1 VSAPHDILRPR
12 MANILYG
19 VNGEGSGH
27 STRAQEVISHLVAQG
42 HSVHAASFDRGL
54 RNLRE
59 NFEVT
64 EIAGLRLSYVNN
76 QLRYGRTLT
85 MNLLSV
91 RQRAKS
97 IALLSERVEA
107 WKIQLVITDFEPL
120 TCHVG
125 HHLGL
130 PVISIDNQH
139 CLTNTD
145 VSYPR
150 KYRRDAVVAKLVTRV
165 MTPRADAYL
174 VTSFF
179 EARVK
184 RPRTFLFPPILR
196 QQVLDAAPTTGE
208 RVLVYVTSP
217 APALAKLLGS
227 IRCPFLA
234 YGFGREGKSGNVVFR
249 KPGMDQFLKDLIGAK
264 AVIAN
269 AGFSLMT
276 EALHL
281 GKPYLAIPIEHQ
293 FEQIFNAYW
302 LDKMGYGTYWDELNK
317 ERIESFL
324 YNLPG
329 YRERLTA
336 YPRRGNAALL
346 DKLCSL
352 VAEYTSMRP
361 KMPGRRQK

>member
-1 VSAPHDILRPR
+1 

-27 STRAQEVISHLVAQG
+27 STRAQEVISHLIAQG
-42 HSVHAASFDRGL
+42 HGVHVASFDRGL
-54 RNLRE
+54 RNLGE
-59 NFEVT
+59 HFEVT
-64 EIAGLRLSYVNN
+64 EIYGLRLAYVNN
-76 QLRYGRTLT
+76 QVRYGRTLT
-85 MNLLSV
+85 RNLLSV

-97 IALLSERVEA
+97 IALLSERVEE

-120 TCHVG
+120 TSHVG
-125 HHLGL
+125 HHLRL
-130 PVISIDNQH
+130 PVIAIDNQH

-145 VSYPR
+145 VTYPR
-150 KYRRDAVVAKLVTRV
+150 KYRRDAAVAKLVTRI

-184 RPRTFLFPPILR
+184 QPRTFLFPPILR
-196 QQVLDAAPTTGE
+196 QQVLQAVPTTGE
-208 RVLVYVTSP
+208 HVLVYVTSP
-217 APALAKLLGS
+217 APAVAKLLS
-227 IRCPFLA
+227 SVRCPFVA
-234 YGFGREGKSGNVVFR
+234 YGFGREGRSGNVLYR
-249 KPGMDQFLKDLIGAK
+249 KPGMDQFLEDLISAK

-302 LDKMGYGTYWDELNK
+302 IDKMGYGTYWEELNK

-329 YRERLTA
+329 YRERLSG

-346 DKLCSL
+346 DKLCNL
-352 VAEYTSMRP
+352 IAQYTSKRAAMA
-361 KMPGRRQK
+361 GRRRR